1 MAADRTTTILHDFG
15 PLPPAWGGRQPGA
28 GRATHVAAGV
38 EYQGTT
44 VQIAGLYPFM
54 AGSGS
59 PALGVPIGRHML
71 WGEVCCLD
79 PLTWLDAGL
88 TTNPGMFL
96 LGQPGAGK
104 SALAKRLLVGMTGYG
119 IRGLVLG
126 DTKPDYTRLVKHL
139 GGQVIQVG
147 RGRDRINPLDA
158 GPLRAALARMPA
170 AQAQQLRLEIRGR
183 RLTLLLAL
191 CALVRTRPIG
201 NSGQV
206 ILANA
211 VDLVTDRSTGCDP
224 TVPDVLAV
232 LEQAPDQL
240 RAAARADDMA
250 DYRART
256 DELVFTLTLLC
267 DGTLRGVFDAAT
279 STPIDL
285 DAPAVSVDISHVAAA
300 GDTLVAAA
308 MLCTWAYAFG
318 VVDTAAVLA
327 EQQLAPR
334 RRFFA
339 VMDELWRALRGAS
352 GLVEHAD
359 TLTRLNRQRGMG
371 TLMITHGLGDLE
383 ALTTVEDRAKARGF
397 IDRSAIKIL
406 AALPGVELDQVSRI
420 VHLTAPER
428 ELVASWAT
436 AEAWQGGTAHPGRG
450 KYLVKTG
457 ERPGLPIALSLLA
470 EEADLYDTDN
480 AVRDT
485 TAPEPRAG
493 RPR

>member
-1 MAADRTTTILHDFG
+1 
-15 PLPPAWGGRQPGA
+15 
-28 GRATHVAAGV
+28 
-38 EYQGTT
+38 
-44 VQIAGLYPFM
+44 
-54 AGSGS
+54 
-59 PALGVPIGRHML
+59 
-71 WGEVCCLD
+71 
-79 PLTWLDAGL
+79 
-88 TTNPGMFL
+88 MFL

-104 SALAKRLLVGMTGYG
+104 SALAKRLLLGMTGYG
-119 IRGLVLG
+119 VRGLVLG
-126 DTKPDYTRLVKHL
+126 DTKPDYTRLVRHL
-139 GGQVIQVG
+139 GGQVITVG

-158 GPLRAALARMPA
+158 GPLRAALSRMPNV
-170 AQAQQLRLEIRGR
+170 QAQQLRLEIRGR

-191 CALVRTRPIG
+191 CALVRARPIA
-201 NSGQV
+201 NSEQV
-206 ILANA
+206 ILAQA
-211 VDLVTDRSTGCDP
+211 VDLVTERDSGADP
-224 TVPDVLAV
+224 TVPDVLTV
-232 LEQAPDQL
+232 LEQAPDRL
-240 RAAARADDMA
+240 RAAARTDDIA

-279 STPIDL
+279 TTPLDL

-308 MLCTWAYAFG
+308 MLCTWAYAFAM
-318 VVDTAAVLA
+318 VDTAAVLA

-334 RRFFA
+334 RRYFA
-339 VMDELWRALRGAS
+339 VMDELWRALRGSA

-359 TLTRLNRQRGMG
+359 ALTRLNRQRGMG

-383 ALTTVEDRAKARGF
+383 ALAAAEDRAKARGF

-406 AALPGVELDQVSRI
+406 AALPGIELDQVSRI
-420 VHLTAPER
+420 VRLTAPER

-457 ERPGLPIALSLLA
+457 ERPGLPLALSLVA
-470 EEADLYDTDN
+470 EEVDLYDTDN

-485 TAPEPRAG
+485 TPPAPTGEPR
-493 RPR
+493 

>member
-1 MAADRTTTILHDFG
+1 MAAEPTTVDPERLG
-15 PLPPAWGGRQPGA
+15 PPPPAWGARQPGA
-28 GRATHVAAGV
+28 GRAAHIATGV
-38 EYQGTT
+38 EYQATT
-44 VQIAGLYPFM
+44 VQVAGLYPFM

-79 PLTWLDAGL
+79 PLAWLDAGL

-126 DTKPDYTRLVKHL
+126 DTKPDYTRLVEHL
-139 GGQVIQVG
+139 GGQVIRIG
-147 RGRDRINPLDA
+147 RGLDRINPLDA
-158 GPLRAALARMPA
+158 GPLQTALGRMPA

-183 RLTLLLAL
+183 RLSLLLAL
-191 CALVRTRPIG
+191 CTLLRGRPVT
-201 NSGQV
+201 NPEQV
-206 ILANA
+206 VLARA
-211 VDLVTDRSTGCDP
+211 VDLVDQAHTGSGGGP
-224 TVPDVLAV
+224 GIPDVLAA

-240 RAAARADDMA
+240 RAAARAQAPA

-267 DGTLRGVFDAAT
+267 DGPLRGVFDGPT
-279 STPIDL
+279 STPLDL
-285 DAPAVSVDISHVAAA
+285 DAPAVSVDISRVAAA
-300 GDTLVAAA
+300 GDTLLAAA

-318 VVDTAAVLA
+318 MVDATTALA

-334 RRFFA
+334 RRYFA
-339 VMDELWRALRGAS
+339 VLDELWRAIRGSA

-359 TLTRLNRQRGMG
+359 ALTRLNRQRGMA

-383 ALTTVEDRAKARGF
+383 ALAAPEDRAKARGF

-406 AALPGVELDQVSRI
+406 AALPDVELDQISRI
-420 VHLTAPER
+420 VHLSAPER
-428 ELVASWAT
+428 ELVSSWAT
-436 AEAWQGGTAHPGRG
+436 AEAWQASTAHPGRG
-450 KYLVKTG
+450 KYLIKTG
-457 ERPGLPIALSLLA
+457 QRPGLPIALSLVA
-470 EEADLYDTDN
+470 EEVDLYDTDT
-480 AVRDT
+480 AIRDT
-485 TAPEPRAG
+485 TPPEGASR
-493 RPR
+493 